1 MTSLRHLLASNIK
14 EHRKN
19 LGLSQAKLAEKV
31 DTATAYIGMIETEKQ
46 FPSPEMLER
55 LAQALEIDSPELFSM
70 EPMQIGAV
78 RKLRKDISADIA
90 AVISGRLNDFEENF
104 WGKG

>member
-1 MTSLRHLLASNIK
+1 
-14 EHRKN
+14 
-19 LGLSQAKLAEKV
+19 
-31 DTATAYIGMIETEKQ
+31 
-46 FPSPEMLER
+46 MLER

-70 EPMQIGAV
+70 EPMQMAAV
-78 RKLRKDISADIA
+78 RKLRKDISTDIE

>member
-1 MTSLRHLLASNIK
+1 MTSLRHLLASNLK

-19 LGLSQAKLAEKV
+19 LGLSQSKLAEKV
-31 DTATAYIGMIETEKQ
+31 DSATAYIGKIETGQQ

-70 EPMQIGAV
+70 EPMQMAAV
-78 RKLRKDISADIA
+78 RKLRKDISTDIE
-90 AVISGRLNDFEENF
+90 AVISGRLKDFEENF

>member
-1 MTSLRHLLASNIK
+1 MTSLRHLLASNMK

-19 LGLSQAKLAEKV
+19 LGLSQSELAEKV
-31 DTATAYIGMIETEKQ
+31 DTATGYIGKIEIEQQ

-55 LAQALEIDSPELFSM
+55 LAQALEIDSPQLFSM
-70 EPMQIGAV
+70 EPMQMAAV
-78 RKLRKDISADIA
+78 RKLRKDISADIE